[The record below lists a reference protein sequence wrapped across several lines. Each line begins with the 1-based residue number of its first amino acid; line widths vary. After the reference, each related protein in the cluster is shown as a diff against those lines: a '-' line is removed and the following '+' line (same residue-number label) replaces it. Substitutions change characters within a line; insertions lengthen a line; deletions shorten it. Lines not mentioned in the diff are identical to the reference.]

1 MKTIVALMLSLV
13 CLQSQAQQ
21 KRIEVADLTLKIGI
35 GKTEVMHYGF
45 EKEDE
50 IIFNFEDQNGK
61 PITEIEV
68 LEGTNNSKF
77 KDFKTASVSNKRIK
91 VNQRSVYS
99 FIFKNTAALVRIV
112 NVKIERIPSKKE
124 HINFNTNWVY
134 KTVYD
139 TSYLSFTE
147 DSLVGY
153 DTTKYTLPEKK
164 LVKTELKEEML
175 LQRTEKVH
183 SSLSLKHSNKTTITV
198 DFPMPKKEVYKE
210 EKVISWAYWI
220 GVGQESR
227 TAFAENIKN
236 VSKLASTTANLLSLN
251 PLVGFAIGTVGNLIV
266 PTSGDDVNYAFMSD
280 YTNAEAFMNS
290 QTYSQFQTGKG
301 VAAYGKM
308 EKMPSGRFY
317 IGLLNDNAI
326 NAIDVDVKI
335 VVIKEVKTYQNIEIP
350 KFTARPKYLTVTKK
364 KSVISERQTMVNAP
378 QLY

>member
-61 PITEIEV
+61 TITEIEI

-124 HINFNTNWVY
+124 HINFNTNWEY

-139 TSYLSFTE
+139 TSFLSFTE

-183 SSLSLKHSNKTTITV
+183 SSLSLEHSNKTTIIV
-198 DFPMPKKEVYKE
+198 DFPMPKKEAYKE

-227 TAFAENIKN
+227 TAFAENIKT
-236 VSKLASTTANLLSLN
+236 VSKLASTTASLLSLN
-251 PLVGFAIGTVGNLIV
+251 PLVGFALGTVTNLII
-266 PTSGDDVNYAFMSD
+266 PTSGEDVKYAFMSD

>member
-99 FIFKNTAALVRIV
+99 FIFKNTAVAMRIV
-112 NVKIERIPSKKE
+112 KIKIERIPSKKE

-183 SSLSLKHSNKTTITV
+183 SSLSLEHSNKTTIIV
-198 DFPMPKKEVYKE
+198 DFPMPKKEAYKE

-251 PLVGFAIGTVGNLIV
+251 PLVGFAIGTVGILIV
-266 PTSGDDVNYAFMSD
+266 PTSGDDVNYAFISD
-280 YTNAEAFMNS
+280 YDNAQAFMNS
-290 QTYSQFQTGKG
+290 KTYSQFQQGKSI
-301 VAAYGKM
+301 AAYGKM
-308 EKMPSGRFY
+308 DKMPNGRFY

-326 NAIDVDVKI
+326 QAIDVDVKI
-335 VVIKEVKTYQNIEIP
+335 AVIKEVKTYQDVDVP
-350 KFTARPKYLTVTKK
+350 KFMAKPKYVTVSKK
-364 KSVISERQTMVNAP
+364 KSVITESQIMVNAP

>member
-1 MKTIVALMLSLV
+1 MLSLV

-61 PITEIEV
+61 PITEIEI

-183 SSLSLKHSNKTTITV
+183 SSLSLEHSNKTTIIV
-198 DFPMPKKEVYKE
+198 DFPMPKKEAYKE

-251 PLVGFAIGTVGNLIV
+251 PLVGFAIGTVGILIV
-266 PTSGDDVNYAFMSD
+266 PTSGDDVNYAFISD
-280 YTNAEAFMNS
+280 YDNAQAFMNS
-290 QTYSQFQTGKG
+290 KTYSQFQQGKSI
-301 VAAYGKM
+301 AAYGKM
-308 EKMPSGRFY
+308 DKMPNGRFY

-326 NAIDVDVKI
+326 QAIDVDVKI
-335 VVIKEVKTYQNIEIP
+335 AVIKEVKTYQDVDVP
-350 KFTARPKYLTVTKK
+350 KFMAKPKYVTVSKK
-364 KSVISERQTMVNAP
+364 KSVITESQIMVNAP

>member
-61 PITEIEV
+61 PITEIEI

-183 SSLSLKHSNKTTITV
+183 SSLSLEHSNKTTIIV
-198 DFPMPKKEVYKE
+198 DFPMPKKEAYKE

-251 PLVGFAIGTVGNLIV
+251 PLVGFAIGTVGILIV
-266 PTSGDDVNYAFMSD
+266 PTSGDDVNYAFISD
-280 YTNAEAFMNS
+280 YDNAQAFMNS
-290 QTYSQFQTGKG
+290 KTYSQFQQGKSI
-301 VAAYGKM
+301 AAYGKM
-308 EKMPSGRFY
+308 DKMPNGRFY

-326 NAIDVDVKI
+326 QAIDVDVKI
-335 VVIKEVKTYQNIEIP
+335 AVIKEVKTYQDVDVP
-350 KFTARPKYLTVTKK
+350 KFMAKPKYVTVSKK
-364 KSVISERQTMVNAP
+364 KSVITESQIMVNAP